1 MSLRVI
7 ACLIAVHFPV
17 SKKTNDLRSTMAL
30 KILQQKIVSFTN
42 MEKITSSMKMVA
54 AAKMKGTE
62 TRLKGGKAFGAR
74 VTFAAFPQETW
85 TDDQLEDDV
94 TIGLNTESDH
104 NSFLTICSD
113 RGLCGGVNTQVSKAT
128 RLSMDKLL
136 AEGKD
141 GTINIFGEKAR
152 GTLERFFPDKLGCTM
167 DEGWQEVPSF
177 AVASAVVSRLLV
189 ENPDRVHI
197 VFNKFKSAIAYQP
210 TIFNCENYHKF
221 NETALEAGS
230 DIIYPAHLADYEF
243 EPENSTESLQNMYEF
258 SLAGATYFGMIE
270 SQASEESS
278 RMAAM
283 DNASKNAGEL
293 IEKYTLRFN
302 RARQAAI
309 TTELIEIIS
318 GAAAL
323 EG

>member
-1 MSLRVI
+1 
-7 ACLIAVHFPV
+7 
-17 SKKTNDLRSTMAL
+17 MAL
-30 KILQQKIVSFTN
+30 KILQQKIVSMTN

-62 TRLKGGKAFGAR
+62 TRLAAGKLFAQR
-74 VTFAAFPQETW
+74 TTFAAFPQQTY
-85 TDDQLEDDV
+85 TDDELEEDI
-94 TIGLNTESDH
+94 TIGLNMESED
-104 NSFLTICSD
+104 NSFLVISSD
-113 RGLCGGVNTQVSKAT
+113 RGLCGGVNTQVSKLA

-136 AEGKD
+136 AEGKQ
-141 GTINIFGEKAR
+141 GSINIFGEKSR
-152 GTLERFFPDKLGCTM
+152 GTLERFYPEKLGCTM

-177 AVASAVVSRLLV
+177 AIASAVVSRLLV

-197 VFNKFKSAIAYQP
+197 IFNKYKSAIAYQP
-210 TIFNCENYHKF
+210 TVYNCENYHKF

-230 DIIYPAHLADYEF
+230 DVIYPEHLADYEF
-243 EPENSTESLQNMYEF
+243 EPENSTESLQNMFEF
-258 SLAGATYFGMIE
+258 SLAGATYYGMIE
-270 SQASEESS
+270 AQASEESS

-293 IEKYTLRFN
+293 IEKYTLLFN

>member
-1 MSLRVI
+1 
-7 ACLIAVHFPV
+7 
-17 SKKTNDLRSTMAL
+17 MAL
-30 KILQQKIVSFTN
+30 KLLQQKIVSMTN

-54 AAKMKGTE
+54 AAKMKGTA
-62 TRLKGGKAFGAR
+62 TRLDLGKLFAQR
-74 VTFAAFPQETW
+74 VCFAAFPQVTY
-85 TDDQLEDDV
+85 TDDELEEDV
-94 TIGLNTESDH
+94 TVGLNMESDQ
-104 NSFLTICSD
+104 NSFITISSD

-128 RLSMDKLL
+128 RLSIDKLS
-136 AEGKD
+136 AEGKQ

-152 GTLERFFPDKLGCTM
+152 GSLERFYGNKLGCTM

-177 AVASAVVSRLLV
+177 AIASAVTSRILV
-189 ENPDRVHI
+189 DQPDRVHI

-210 TIFNCENYHKF
+210 TIFNCENYYKF

-230 DIIYPAHLADYEF
+230 DVIYPEHLSEYEF
-243 EPENSTESLQNMYEF
+243 EPENSTESLQNMFEF
-258 SLAGATYFGMIE
+258 SLAGSIYYGMIE
-270 SQASEESS
+270 GQASEESS

-293 IEKYTLRFN
+293 IEKYTLKFN